1 LTKSSLTPKRA
12 KKAAQVAA
20 RKDAPIAAKN
30 ELFDRSTLRAK
41 RREAIIRAAAT
52 AFNRE
57 GFHNTSMDDL
67 AAALNTSKPTL
78 YQFFENKQ
86 KLLYACHQ
94 HAMDHGEA
102 GLALAHREGRT
113 GREKLAIYCRAY
125 MHGVM
130 HDFGSCA
137 VLTDIDALQKDDR
150 AAAIER
156 RARISAATR
165 ELIEEASRDGSF
177 AAVDSKLASLFVLS
191 VVNWILIWYRPDGG
205 RTRDEIVETFI
216 SMIENGLTPR

>member
-1 LTKSSLTPKRA
+1 MKSSTKPKHGKRA
-12 KKAAQVAA
+12 GPVVE
-20 RKDAPIAAKN
+20 RN
-30 ELFDRSTLRAK
+30 ELFDRSALRAK
-41 RREAIIRAAAT
+41 RREVIIRAAAT
-52 AFNRE
+52 AFNRQ

-78 YQFFENKQ
+78 YQFFKNKQ

-102 GLALAHREGRT
+102 ALALAHREGKS
-113 GREKLAIYCRAY
+113 GREKLALYCRRY
-125 MHGVM
+125 MLGIM

-150 AAAIER
+150 AATIER

-165 ELIEEASRDGSF
+165 ELIQEGSRDGSF
-177 AAVDSKLASLFVLS
+177 TSLDPKLASLFVLS
-191 VVNWILIWYRPDGG
+191 VMNWILVWYRPDGD
-205 RTRDEIVETFI
+205 RSREEIVETFI
-216 SMIENGLTPR
+216 WMLENGLTPR

>member
-1 LTKSSLTPKRA
+1 MIKAKSRKPK
-12 KKAAQVAA
+12 KPPPLVENS
-20 RKDAPIAAKN
+20 D
-30 ELFDRSTLRAK
+30 LFGRSTLREH
-41 RREAIIRAAAT
+41 RRQAIIRAAAR
-52 AFNRE
+52 AFNRQ

-102 GLALAHREGRT
+102 ALALAQQDGRN
-113 GREKLAIYCRAY
+113 GRDKLAIFCRRY

-130 HDFGSCA
+130 DDFGSCA
-137 VLTDIDALQKDDR
+137 VLTDIDALLGRDR
-150 AAAIER
+150 TAAIDR

-165 ELIEEASRDGSF
+165 ALIEQAIADGSF
-177 AAVDSKLASLFVLS
+177 RPVDSKLGTLFVLS
-191 VVNWILIWYRPDGG
+191 VVNWILVWYRPDGEK
-205 RTRDEIVETFI
+205 TRDDIVETFI
-216 SMIENGLTPR
+216 DMIENGLTAR

>member
-1 LTKSSLTPKRA
+1 LTKSSLKPKRG
-12 KKAAQVAA
+12 KKAAPVAA
-20 RKDAPIAAKN
+20 RKTSPIAAKN
-30 ELFDRSTLRAK
+30 ELFDRSTLREK

-102 GLALAHREGRT
+102 GLALGRREGKT
-113 GREKLAIYCRAY
+113 GREKLAIYCRHY

-191 VVNWILIWYRPDGG
+191 VVNWILIWYRPDGA

>member
-1 LTKSSLTPKRA
+1 MNDRMKPARGKKS
-12 KKAAQVAA
+12 AQ
-20 RKDAPIAAKN
+20 IAEN
-30 ELFDRSTLRAK
+30 SELFDRSTLRER

-67 AAALNTSKPTL
+67 ATALNTSKPTL

-102 GLALAHREGRT
+102 ALALAHRDGKN
-113 GREKLAIYCRAY
+113 GREKLAIFSRRY

-130 HDFGSCA
+130 DDFGSCA
-137 VLTDIDALQKDDR
+137 VLTDVDALLGADR

-156 RARISAATR
+156 RARISAATKQ
-165 ELIEEASRDGSF
+165 LIEEGLRDGSF
-177 AAVDSKLASLFVLS
+177 TSVDSKLATLFVLS
-191 VVNWILIWYRPDGG
+191 VVNWILVWYRPDGD
-205 RTRDEIVETFI
+205 RTRDEIVEAFI
-216 SMIENGLTPR
+216 AMIENGLTPR

>member
-1 LTKSSLTPKRA
+1 MSSQAKSRR
-12 KKAAQVAA
+12 KK
-20 RKDAPIAAKN
+20 KTAPIAEKN
-30 ELFDRSTLRAK
+30 ELFDRSTLRE
-41 RREAIIRAAAT
+41 RRRQAIIRAAAT

-94 HAMDHGEA
+94 HAMAHGEA
-102 GLALAHREGRT
+102 ALALAHKDGKN
-113 GREKLAIYCRAY
+113 GREKLAIFCRRY

-130 HDFGSCA
+130 DDFGSCA
-137 VLTDIDALQKDDR
+137 VLTDVDALLGSDR
-150 AAAIER
+150 SAAIAR
-156 RARISAATR
+156 RTRISAATR
-165 ELIEEASRDGSF
+165 DIIKEGLRDRSF
-177 AAVDSKLASLFVLS
+177 APVDSKLASLFVLS
-191 VVNWILIWYRPDGG
+191 VVNWILIWYRPDGD

-216 SMIENGLTPR
+216 AMLENGLTPH

>member
-1 LTKSSLTPKRA
+1 MTSQAKSRR
-12 KKAAQVAA
+12 KK
-20 RKDAPIAAKN
+20 KIPPITEKN
-30 ELFDRSTLRAK
+30 ELFDRSRLRE
-41 RREAIIRAAAT
+41 RRRQAIIRAAAT

-102 GLALAHREGRT
+102 ALALAHKDGT
-113 GREKLAIYCRAY
+113 NGREKLAIFCRRY

-130 HDFGSCA
+130 DDFGSCA
-137 VLTDIDALQKDDR
+137 VLTDVDALVGTDR
-150 AAAIER
+150 AAAIAR
-156 RARISAATR
+156 RTRISAATR
-165 ELIEEASRDGSF
+165 ELIEEGLRDRSF
-177 AAVDSKLASLFVLS
+177 APIDSKLASLFVLS
-191 VVNWILIWYRPDGG
+191 VVNWILIWYRPDGD

-216 SMIENGLTPR
+216 AMLENGLTPH

>member
-1 LTKSSLTPKRA
+1 MNGKANPPRG
-12 KKAAQVAA
+12 KKPAAQ
-20 RKDAPIAAKN
+20 IAEN
-30 ELFDRSTLRAK
+30 SELFDRSTLRE
-41 RREAIIRAAAT
+41 RRRQAIIRAAAT

-67 AAALNTSKPTL
+67 ATALNTSKPTL

-102 GLALAHREGRT
+102 ALALAHQDGKN
-113 GREKLAIYCRAY
+113 GREKLSIFCRHY

-130 HDFGSCA
+130 DDFGSCA
-137 VLTDIDALQKDDR
+137 VLTDVDALLGADR
-150 AAAIER
+150 RAAIER

-165 ELIEEASRDGSF
+165 ELIEEALRDGSF
-177 AAVDSKLASLFVLS
+177 ASVDSKLATLFVLS
-191 VVNWILIWYRPDGG
+191 VVNWILVWYRPDGDK
-205 RTRDEIVETFI
+205 TRDEIVESFI

>member
-1 LTKSSLTPKRA
+1 MTRSLKPKRA
-12 KKAAQVAA
+12 KKAAQAVAS
-20 RKDAPIAAKN
+20 RKTSPIAAKS
-30 ELFDRSTLRAK
+30 ELFDRSTLREK

-94 HAMDHGEA
+94 HAMDYGEA
-102 GLALAHREGRT
+102 GLALAHREGKS
-113 GREKLAIYCRAY
+113 GREKLAIYCRHY

-137 VLTDIDALQKDDR
+137 VLTDIDALRKDDR

-177 AAVDSKLASLFVLS
+177 ASVDSKLASLFVLS

>member
-1 LTKSSLTPKRA
+1 MKSSVKPKRR
-12 KKAAQVAA
+12 KAA
-20 RKDAPIAAKN
+20 APIAAKS
-30 ELFDRSTLRAK
+30 ELFDRSTLREK

-57 GFHNTSMDDL
+57 GFYNTSMDDL

-102 GLALAHREGRT
+102 GLALAHREGKT
-113 GREKLAIYCRAY
+113 GREKLAIYCRHY
-125 MHGVM
+125 MNGVM

-150 AAAIER
+150 MAAIER
-156 RARISAATR
+156 RAKISAATR
-165 ELIEEASRDGSF
+165 DLIEEGCRDGSF
-177 AAVDSKLASLFVLS
+177 AAVDTKLASLFVLS
-191 VVNWILIWYRPDGG
+191 VVNWIMIWYRPDGS
-205 RTRDEIVETFI
+205 RSRSEIVETFI
-216 SMIENGLTPR
+216 SMIENGLAPR

>member
-1 LTKSSLTPKRA
+1 MSSQAKSRHKKKITPLT
-12 KKAAQVAA
+12 
-20 RKDAPIAAKN
+20 DKN
-30 ELFDRSTLRAK
+30 ELFDRSTLRE
-41 RREAIIRAAAT
+41 RRRQAIIRAAAT

-78 YQFFENKQ
+78 YQFFKNKQ

-102 GLALAHREGRT
+102 ALALAYNDGKN
-113 GREKLAIYCRAY
+113 GREKLAIFCRRY

-130 HDFGSCA
+130 DDFGSCA
-137 VLTDIDALQKDDR
+137 VLTDVDALLGSDR

-156 RARISAATR
+156 RTRISAATR
-165 ELIEEASRDGSF
+165 ELIEEGLRDRSF
-177 AAVDSKLASLFVLS
+177 APVDSKLASLFVLS
-191 VVNWILIWYRPDGG
+191 VVNWILIWYRPDGD

-216 SMIENGLTPR
+216 AMLENGLTPH

>member
-1 LTKSSLTPKRA
+1 MRSKAKPQRGKKRLPMA
-12 KKAAQVAA
+12 EN
-20 RKDAPIAAKN
+20 N
-30 ELFDRSTLRAK
+30 ELFDRSTLRE
-41 RREAIIRAAAT
+41 RRRQAIIRAAAT

-67 AAALNTSKPTL
+67 ASALNTSKPTL

-102 GLALAHREGRT
+102 ALALAHREGKS
-113 GREKLAIYCRAY
+113 GREKLAIFCRRY

-130 HDFGSCA
+130 DDFGSCA
-137 VLTDIDALQKDDR
+137 VLTDVDALAGADR
-150 AAAIER
+150 AAAIDR

-165 ELIEEASRDGSF
+165 KLIEEGLQDGSF
-177 AAVDSKLASLFVLS
+177 ASVDSKLASLFVLS
-191 VVNWILIWYRPDGG
+191 VVNWILIWYRPNGD
-205 RTRDEIVETFI
+205 RTRDEIVEAFI
-216 SMIENGLTPR
+216 GMIENGLTPRTLERS

>member
-1 LTKSSLTPKRA
+1 MNSNAKPSRR
-12 KKAAQVAA
+12 KKAA
-20 RKDAPIAAKN
+20 PIAGKN
-30 ELFDRSTLRAK
+30 ELFDRSTLRER

-57 GFHNTSMDDL
+57 GFYNTSMDDL

-102 GLALAHREGRT
+102 GLALAHRDGKSGRD
-113 GREKLAIYCRAY
+113 KLAIYCRRY

-130 HDFGSCA
+130 HDFGCCA
-137 VLTDIDALQKDDR
+137 VLTYLDALQSDDR

-156 RARISAATR
+156 RAKISAATR
-165 ELIEEASRDGSF
+165 EIIEEGLRDGSF
-177 AAVDSKLASLFVLS
+177 ASVDSKLASLFVLS
-191 VVNWILIWYRPDGG
+191 VINWILIWYRPDGDK
-205 RTRDEIVETFI
+205 TRDEIVEAFI
-216 SMIENGLTPR
+216 AMIDNGLTPRP